1 LDIADARKEMNV
13 NQYTAKLRR
22 ELVAN
27 RKLATEISNVLAK
40 YEMAAPEG
48 MMVVWGPTVVDE
60 AVSAFEIPRIWIDGI
75 PAPELLEAAYR
86 FEDRFRF

>member
-1 LDIADARKEMNV
+1 
-13 NQYTAKLRR
+13 
-22 ELVAN
+22 
-27 RKLATEISNVLAK
+27 
-40 YEMAAPEG
+40 

-86 FEDRFRF
+86 FEDKFRF